1 MKKQEEHIK
10 KALVTIMLCIYAFGL
25 VKPILPIVKDVLSH
39 TFFKTSHMAT
49 VHYENGRYHL
59 HMELSDEAQKSE
71 SKQTPSFFDND
82 VLAFHLKSD
91 KLELQHFFKNISE
104 INSPY
109 VNVSTDVNIPTPL
122 LPPEC

>member
-1 MKKQEEHIK
+1 MKKQEQHIK
-10 KALVTIMLCIYAFGL
+10 KAFIMMMLCLYVFGL
-25 VKPILPIVKDVLSH
+25 IKPVLPLFKDVLAH

-59 HMELSDEAQKSE
+59 HVELMDEAQKNE
-71 SKQTPSFFDND
+71 SKQSTILSND
-82 VLAFHLKSD
+82 DALFSHLKNDEFSFTFYTQD
-91 KLELQHFFKNISE
+91 VSE

-109 VNVSTDVNIPTPL
+109 INVSTDVTIPLPL